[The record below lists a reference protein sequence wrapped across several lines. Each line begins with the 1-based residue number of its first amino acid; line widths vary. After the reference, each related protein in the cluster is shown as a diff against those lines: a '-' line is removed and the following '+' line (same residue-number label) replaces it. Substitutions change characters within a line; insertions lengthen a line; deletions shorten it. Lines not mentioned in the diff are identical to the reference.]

1 MTTTP
6 SSEDRPQPQPV
17 PRWLMI
23 GGPTVI
29 LVVVALLGL
38 MLLDGGD
45 DEPERPTPVAA
56 EEDAPTVDASRLNDL
71 EMLLASLEARIA
83 GQEDDLSTIRSQHRR
98 LDDSLAEL
106 ESATSN
112 LGPDQGLAD
121 RVDSMH
127 DELTDLRTELNS
139 LDVAAPIKELEGA
152 LRTTQQRVARLEETP
167 ETPKPNAALTGVE
180 HWGSRHFAILEGAGG
195 RERVRVGGRYGQW
208 TLESLDA
215 NAGVAVLRHPRGYMH
230 ALAVDGD

>member
-6 SSEDRPQPQPV
+6 SEDRPQPQPV

-23 GGPTVI
+23 GGPAVI

-38 MLLDGGD
+38 MLLGGGD
-45 DEPERPTPVAA
+45 DEPERANPTAA
-56 EEDAPTVDASRLNDL
+56 EEDTPRLVDAGRLNDL
-71 EMLLASLEARIA
+71 EMLLASLEAQIA
-83 GQEDDLSTIRSQHRR
+83 AQDDDLSTIRSQHRD

-106 ESATSN
+106 EAAISN

-127 DELTDLRTELNS
+127 DELMDLRTELNS
-139 LDVAAPIKELEGA
+139 VDVAAPIEELEGA
-152 LRTTQQRVARLEETP
+152 LRTTQRRVARLEETP
-167 ETPKPNAALTGVE
+167 ETPEPNAALTGVE

-195 RERVRVGGRYGQW
+195 RERVRVGDRYGQW

-215 NAGVAVLRHPRGYMH
+215 DAGVAVLRHPRGYMH